1 MKRSACWF
9 LAPALALAARAGLSY
24 GAAVL
29 PAPNNGP
36 HGGGIM
42 PKLEV
47 TVGPQE
53 ADFTGTDHLT
63 LQGAV
68 DYVAARGGGTVRL
81 LPGVYRMGNSLFLRQ
96 GVGIVGSGDETVLR
110 KCDAATTPLTD
121 NVDWY
126 EEFVPVADPSLFEVG
141 GGIWI
146 EGKSPFYPGRNQI
159 AKRTV
164 VAIEGHRIHL
174 DRAVRDDYWL
184 EPGATASNA
193 FPVVTAEYVNDATV
207 ASLAIDGNRAHNPH
221 LDDNYTAAV
230 FIQDC
235 DRIVLRD
242 LTIHD
247 YNSDGISAQICD
259 DLTVD
264 NCRISDCT
272 DLGIHP
278 GSGCQRPVM
287 TRNTVRRCA
296 QGIFFCWGV
305 RYGLAEGN
313 LIEDCS
319 LHGISIGHRDTDNTV
334 RGNTVRRSG
343 RHGLLFRTD
352 HGPGRA
358 PDRCVIEN
366 NTFEDSGA
374 GEGDWIA
381 MDITGTVA
389 DLVIRGNRFV
399 DTRPASPDHPRLGIR
414 IAPGV
419 VRPVMEGNT
428 FEHFERE
435 VVDLRE
441 TP

>member
-1 MKRSACWF
+1 
-9 LAPALALAARAGLSY
+9 
-24 GAAVL
+24 
-29 PAPNNGP
+29 
-36 HGGGIM
+36 M

-47 TVGPQE
+47 TVGPAE
-53 ADFTGTDHLT
+53 ADFIGSDHLA

-68 DYVAARGGGTVRL
+68 DYVAARGGGTVRI
-81 LPGVYRMGNSLFLRQ
+81 LPGVYLMGNSLFLRE
-96 GVGIVGSGDETVLR
+96 GVCIVGSGDETVLR

-126 EEFVPVADPSLFEVG
+126 EELVPVGDASIFRVG

-146 EGKSPFYPGRNQI
+146 EGKSPFYQGRNQI

-164 VAIEGHRIHL
+164 IAIEGNRVYL
-174 DRAVRDDYWL
+174 DKAVRDDYWL
-184 EPGATASNA
+184 DPGATASTA

-207 ASLAIDGNRAHNPH
+207 ESLAIDGNRANNPH

-242 LTIHD
+242 LTIRE

-278 GSGCQRPVM
+278 GSGCQRPAM
-287 TRNTVRRCA
+287 TNNTVKRCA

-313 LIEDCS
+313 IIEDCS
-319 LHGISIGHRDTDNTV
+319 LYGISIGHRDTDNVV
-334 RGNTVRRSG
+334 RNNTVRRSG
-343 RHGLLFRTD
+343 RNGLLFRTD

-366 NTFEDSGA
+366 NTFEDSGTE
-374 GEGDWIA
+374 EGDWVA

-389 DLVIRGNRFV
+389 YTPWLTSMVGLVVSSEDDPVYAARGMTATTSVYLHDYGCSLKVYRREIIRDVRLYGEMHRFV
-399 DTRPASPDHPRLGIR
+399 PAV
-414 IAPGV
+414 AA
-419 VRPVMEGNT
+419 
-428 FEHFERE
+428 F
-435 VVDLRE
+435 
-441 TP
+441 TPAIFFSS